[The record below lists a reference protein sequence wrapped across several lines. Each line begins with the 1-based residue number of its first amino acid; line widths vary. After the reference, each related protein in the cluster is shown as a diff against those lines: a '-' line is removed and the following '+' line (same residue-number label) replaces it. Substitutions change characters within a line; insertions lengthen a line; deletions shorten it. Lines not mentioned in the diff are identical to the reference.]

1 MYILS
6 SNGQNQLTTGSAA
19 LKQNLSTYLSQYR
32 IIGDTINI
40 KDAFIIN
47 IGIDFDIIVLPDY
60 VNSEVLS
67 NCIAELQAYFN
78 ISEWQINEPI
88 IMRELYLLLDR
99 VEGVQTIKNIS
110 ITNKVGASLGYSQY
124 AYDVAG
130 STISGVVYPS
140 LDPMI
145 FEVKSPQND
154 IRGRVVPL

>member
-1 MYILS
+1 MPAKYGVISKAYVEPTKLQNAGIGSIPSTLDMYILS
-6 SNGQNQLTTGSAA
+6 SNNQGQLVICSAA

-32 IIGDTINI
+32 IIGDTISI

-67 NCIAELQAYFN
+67 NCIAELQAYFA

-88 IMRELYLLLDR
+88 IIRELYLLLDR
-99 VEGVQTIKNIS
+99 V
-110 ITNKVGASLGYSQY
+110 
-124 AYDVAG
+124 
-130 STISGVVYPS
+130 VYPS
-140 LDPMI
+140 IDPMI
-145 FEVKSPQND
+145 FEVKSSQND